1 MQMTA
6 QAVQLGPLIAPWSL
20 IILCL
25 SIGLAIMIGLLLKQR
40 FQLTVMQWRTLT
52 DSVWTALLIG
62 LLAAR
67 IFHVLLHLS
76 DYLHYPIE
84 IIKIQ
89 DKGFNLYAGIVAGLG
104 WILWINRSLAK
115 KFLLALIVTF
125 SLINLTGLYV
135 LNKLQH
141 QYQQFPDL
149 TLQNLQHE
157 TIQLSDYN
165 GKITV
170 INLWA
175 SWCPPC
181 RREMPALAQAE
192 QDYPQVQFVLVN
204 QGEDADQI
212 KAFLQQH
219 KMDFKHI
226 LLDPQ
231 GLTATKTGMFGLP
244 STLFFDADGRL
255 VDTHMGELTHAA
267 LKQKIHNIIAP

>member
-104 WILWINRSLAK
+104 WILWVNRSLAK
-115 KFLLALIVTF
+115 KFLLVQLK
-125 SLINLTGLYV
+125 LNLL
-135 LNKLQH
+135 
-141 QYQQFPDL
+141 
-149 TLQNLQHE
+149 
-157 TIQLSDYN
+157 
-165 GKITV
+165 
-170 INLWA
+170 
-175 SWCPPC
+175 
-181 RREMPALAQAE
+181 
-192 QDYPQVQFVLVN
+192 
-204 QGEDADQI
+204 
-212 KAFLQQH
+212 
-219 KMDFKHI
+219 
-226 LLDPQ
+226 
-231 GLTATKTGMFGLP
+231 
-244 STLFFDADGRL
+244 
-255 VDTHMGELTHAA
+255 
-267 LKQKIHNIIAP
+267 